1 MKKIHVIAKNWD
13 NSYGGCGYLNSLA
26 FYTKDNEKLEVT
38 DVVSIG
44 DSGAGGVTFKLNGI
58 NARIEWF
65 NNYGSSYYPSN
76 IFATG
81 ASYAYS
87 ILLYNMNSYGL
98 EQQGFYI
105 YFEKDISN
113 IAYIT
118 LLTTYTPANN
128 FVVSVDDGEYTEPVT
143 TVGDEVFK
151 IPLPASK
158 IRCIRGKDGKYYFL
172 RRDPSEAAAGSPA

>member
-13 NSYGGCGYLNSLA
+13 DSYGGCGYLNSLA
-26 FYTKDNEKLEVT
+26 FYTKNDEKLEVT
-38 DVVSIG
+38 DVTSVG
-44 DSGAGGVTFKLNGI
+44 DSGAGGVTFKLNGVG
-58 NARIEWF
+58 ARIEWF

-81 ASYAYS
+81 ASWANA
-87 ILLYNMNSYGL
+87 ILLYNMNSYAL

-105 YFEKDISN
+105 YFDKDISN

-128 FVVSVDDGEYTEPVT
+128 FVVSVDDGKYTEPVT

-172 RRDPSEAAAGSPA
+172 RPNPSEVAAL

>member
-26 FYTKDNEKLEVT
+26 FFFLFYEKLEVT
-38 DVVSIG
+38 DIVSVG

-87 ILLYNMNSYGL
+87 ILLYNMNSYAL

-105 YFEKDISN
+105 YFDKDISN

-118 LLTTYTPANN
+118 LLTTFYPANN
-128 FVVSVDDGEYTEPVT
+128 FVVSIDDGDYTEPVT

-158 IRCIRGKDGKYYFL
+158 IRCIRGKNGKYYFL
-172 RRDPSEAAAGSPA
+172 RPNPSEAAAL

>member
-105 YFEKDISN
+105 YFDKDISN

-128 FVVSVDDGEYTEPVT
+128 FVVSDLKEVLDSIKEATGIEISGILGTDFFSEQKCIIDFNEYT
-143 TVGDEVFK
+143 
-151 IPLPASK
+151 I
-158 IRCIRGKDGKYYFL
+158 Y
-172 RRDPSEAAAGSPA
+172 

>member
-26 FYTKDNEKLEVT
+26 FYTKDDEKLEVT

-44 DSGAGGVTFKLNGI
+44 DSGAGGVTFKLNGVG
-58 NARIEWF
+58 ARIEWF
-65 NNYGSSYYPSN
+65 NNYGASYYPSN
-76 IFATG
+76 IFETG

-87 ILLYNMNSYGL
+87 ILLYNMNSYAL

-105 YFEKDISN
+105 YFDKDINN

-118 LLTTYTPANN
+118 LLTTYYPANN
-128 FVVSVDDGEYTEPVT
+128 FVVRIDDGDYTEPVT

-158 IRCIRGKDGKYYFL
+158 MQMKHTT
-172 RRDPSEAAAGSPA
+172 